1 MKLLLITLLLSLG
14 CVTEVTIPEVET
26 TDSEQIIEDP
36 YSWATWDDCAHNAG
50 DHPCNFS
57 LMDQHEETVEL
68 YQHHNKVIV
77 VDFSAMWCGVC
88 RNIAAK
94 GDEFIATYG
103 ADDFIWLTVLIDDST
118 GNPPDL
124 ADLQTWATAYGIEAP
139 VLAGNRDMIDVS
151 GETGYPITSWP
162 TLVVIDR
169 SMVLQYGINGW
180 NEATVS
186 GWVESLL

>member
-1 MKLLLITLLLSLG
+1 
-14 CVTEVTIPEVET
+14 
-26 TDSEQIIEDP
+26 
-36 YSWATWDDCAHNAG
+36 
-50 DHPCNFS
+50 
-57 LMDQHEETVEL
+57 MDQHEETVEL

-103 ADDFIWLTVLIDDST
+103 EENFIWLTVLIDDSS

-124 ADLQTWATAYGIEAP
+124 ADLQTWATTYGIEAP

-180 NEATVS
+180 NETTIS